1 MRPEARPE
9 KGATQMQ
16 TNGWNASEVDRRK
29 DGQTERQMYQRM
41 GGRSDSHTDGRRME
55 RQMKK
60 RDDARMEG
68 CTDVRTDGRSDE
80 RMDGWVARQTGRTDR
95 QANGWTHGW
104 TKR

>member
-41 GGRSDSHTDGRRME
+41 GERSDGHSRG
-55 RQMKK
+55 
-60 RDDARMEG
+60 
-68 CTDVRTDGRSDE
+68 
-80 RMDGWVARQTGRTDR
+80 MDGWMKERTHGRKDAPVDCRANGRGTDR
-95 QANGWTHGW
+95 
-104 TKR
+104 